1 MRSATSYF
9 NRELFRGTLQ
19 RTWPLWAAYTLAGLL
34 LGPVV
39 LFTRLYQPHIVY
51 SKLSISYDILSMST
65 HAGIAAA
72 AFSGIFF
79 AMAMFSYLSN
89 TRATYGLHAMP
100 IRREGLF
107 FTHYLA
113 GLFPQ
118 AVSLVLVYL
127 LAALVAGSRG
137 VFNFYVIGTG
147 LVIDLLLVVFFY
159 SFGVLCM
166 VCAGQV
172 LAGAAFY
179 GIFNVLFI
187 AMEALIQTLSGN
199 FLYGYTGT
207 YSNFAAKPLT
217 PVFQLYTSLRAR
229 EVWPETANGDILW
242 DAEPIGVEVVGMKYA
257 VIYTLVGLVL
267 AALAL
272 LLYRSRKSEATGST
286 VAITWLRPVFKY
298 GVALCT
304 AFSLG
309 QLLSYFVFELTE
321 SPYEIG
327 ALVGTVACMIFAGL
341 LGYFAAE
348 MLLKKSFR
356 VFKVSW
362 KGALATTVVLLL
374 IGISFPLDLTGY
386 QTYVPAQEE
395 IAEAR
400 ISIYSDGNINDYFEL
415 DEPESLALLRDAHYA
430 CILDKPRQ
438 TSVNRQEPQEH
449 YCDFNLTYTLTDGTE
464 VSRFYNLALTPEM
477 LSDPSSPEAAVTALA
492 DCAEITQQR
501 ILGKKLPEDMET
513 IRITG
518 GELRCERYQ
527 DGSYIDSY
535 EAELDAIAANN
546 VFIALMQDCT
556 EVNVATAD
564 LFSGRFED
572 RGYLYLYLWYYNPE
586 ADNDTAAF
594 DGPATVAVN
603 GSFDL
608 RVTPE
613 MTATVQTLREM
624 GLIDMPF

>member
-1 MRSATSYF
+1 MPSVKSYF
-9 NRELFRGTLQ
+9 NKSLFKGSLQ
-19 RTWPLWAAYTLAGLL
+19 RTWPLWAAYTLAGIL
-34 LGPVV
+34 LGPVL
-39 LFTRLYQPHIVY
+39 LFTRLYRPHVVY
-51 SKLSISYDILSMST
+51 STLTTAYDILEAST
-65 HAGIAAA
+65 QAGIAAA

-89 TRATYGLHAMP
+89 TRATYGLHSMP
-100 IRREGLF
+100 IRREGLL

-127 LAALVAGSRG
+127 LSALVAASCG
-137 VFNFYVIGTG
+137 VLDFYAIGMG
-147 LVIDLLLVVFFY
+147 LLVNLLLVLFFY
-159 SFGVLCM
+159 SFGVFCM

-179 GIFNVLFI
+179 GIFNFLFI

-207 YSNFAAKPLT
+207 FYGFATKPLT

-229 EVWPETANGDILW
+229 EVWPETANGDVLW
-242 DAEPIGVEVVGMKYA
+242 DADPTGVIVVGTKYV
-257 VIYTLVGLVL
+257 VIYALAGLVL

-309 QLLSYFVFELTE
+309 QLLSYFVFELTD
-321 SPYEIG
+321 SPYESG
-327 ALVGTVACMIFAGL
+327 ALIGTIACMIFAGL

-356 VFKVSW
+356 VFKSSW

-374 IGISFPLDLTGY
+374 IGISFPLDLAGY
-386 QTYVPAQEE
+386 QTYVPEPDA
-395 IAEAR
+395 IRSAR

-415 DEPESLALLRDAHYA
+415 DEPESIALLRDAHYA
-430 CILDKPRQ
+430 CIVDKPRQ
-438 TSVNRQEPQEH
+438 TGVNRQKPQEY
-449 YCDFNLTYTLTDGTE
+449 YCNFDLTYTLTDGTD
-464 VSRFYNLALTPEM
+464 VSRFYDLTMTPEM
-477 LSDPSSPEAAVTALA
+477 LSDPSSPESAITALA
-492 DCAEITQQR
+492 GCAEVMQQR
-501 ILGKKLPEDMET
+501 ILGKKLPENMDT

-527 DGSYIDSY
+527 DGDYMDSY
-535 EAELDAIAANN
+535 GAELDAIAANN
-546 VFIALMQDCT
+546 VFIALMQDCA

-572 RGYLYLYLWYYNPE
+572 RSYIYLYLWFYDPE
-586 ADNDTAAF
+586 ADRAAATF
-594 DGPATVAVN
+594 DGPATVEVN

-613 MTATVQTLREM
+613 MTATMQTLRELH
-624 GLIDMPF
+624 LIEN